1 MNSVI
6 IIAILISLIVVL
18 TGIVSSRRE
27 DDKEIPYATLIKMDL
42 IKPAKPRKIKVR
54 FNKVEMEIRAD
65 R

>member
-6 IIAILISLIVVL
+6 IIAILISLVAVL

-42 IKPAKPRKIKVR
+42 IKPARPKKMKVR
-54 FNKVEMEIRAD
+54 FNKIEMEIRAD

>member
-6 IIAILISLIVVL
+6 IIAILISLVVVL

-42 IKPAKPRKIKVR
+42 IKPARPKKMKVR
-54 FNKVEMEIRAD
+54 VKGIEMELRAD